1 LKLHSGAAPAAASGA
16 RRAVASDAHVHEEVD
31 VNDEPAVD
39 EGEAEEL
46 PWLQR
51 MLDNLWL
58 LLAISIVVPGV
69 MYLGWGLWELV
80 ELPTWGGR

>member
-1 LKLHSGAAPAAASGA
+1 M
-16 RRAVASDAHVHEEVD
+16 
-31 VNDEPAVD
+31 NDEPTVD

-46 PWLQR
+46 PWPQR

-58 LLAISIVVPGV
+58 LLAISLVVPGV
-69 MYLGWGLWELV
+69 MYLGWGLWELI

>member
-1 LKLHSGAAPAAASGA
+1 
-16 RRAVASDAHVHEEVD
+16 VD
-31 VNDEPAVD
+31 DGPAVE

-46 PWLQR
+46 PWPQR

-58 LLAISIVVPGV
+58 LLAISIVVPGL
-69 MYLGWGLWELV
+69 MYLGWGLWELG